1 VGDER
6 LFAAFIGLIILIVTI
21 IGHYNSRLF
30 LDLNEGI
37 WPKESMVD
45 ASLHPNKFRTYIWLG
60 YIVAGVFLLYAIF
73 AT

>member
-6 LFAAFIGLIILIVTI
+6 LFAAIIGLIILIVTG
-21 IGHYNSRLF
+21 IGHYKGRFF
-30 LDLNEGI
+30 LDPNEGV
-37 WPKESMVD
+37 WPRERMVD
-45 ASLHPNKFRTYIWLG
+45 ASLHPNKFSIYIWLG

>member
-6 LFAAFIGLIILIVTI
+6 LFASFIGLIILIVTI
-21 IGHYNSRLF
+21 IGHYNSRLS

-37 WPKESMVD
+37 WPKERIVD